1 MTMSSQNQILHQGD
15 FLREWQA
22 IEDGSIGLV
31 ICDPP
36 YGELRRAHDWDEKPD
51 FSVVSWILNQLLK
64 KPTGQIAIFSSAK
77 MLTEVELAFSKYFVR
92 RFIQIWPKPS
102 AQALH
107 KDRPK
112 PDVEYVSVFHRKGC
126 KKDERVFNWED
137 IAERGEPYSRENKNL
152 QQTSLHTE
160 KRAIDVNASGLRY
173 PSSIVHHPNRPAMTS
188 AEKANAKHPTQKSL
202 QHLMNLIRL
211 LSNEGDT
218 VLDPFMGS
226 GTAILAAIQTGRNA
240 IGWDILEEYVAM
252 TKERIEQETA
262 QGLLI

>member
-1 MTMSSQNQILHQGD
+1 MTGSSTSRTLYHGD

-22 IEDGSIGLV
+22 VKDGSIALF

-36 YGELRRAHDWDEKPD
+36 YGELRRVHAWDEKPD
-51 FSVVSWILNQLLK
+51 FSVVSWILSQLL

-77 MLTEVELAFSKYFVR
+77 MLTEIEMAFSKYFER
-92 RFIQIWPKPS
+92 RFIQIWHKPS

-112 PDVEYVSVFHRKGC
+112 PDVEFVSVFHRNGC
-126 KKDERVFNWED
+126 RKDGRVFNWED
-137 IAERGEPYSRENKNL
+137 IAAQGEPYSRENKNL
-152 QQTSLHTE
+152 QQTSLRTE
-160 KRAIDVNASGLRY
+160 KRAIDVNATGLRY
-173 PSSIVHHPNRPAMTS
+173 PSSIVYHPNRPAMSS

-202 QHLMNLIRL
+202 RHIMNLIRL

-226 GTAILAAIQTGRNA
+226 GTAILAAILTGRRA
-240 IGWDILEEYVAM
+240 IGWDILEEFVAM
-252 TKERIEQETA
+252 TTKRIEQETA
-262 QGLLI
+262 QGMLV